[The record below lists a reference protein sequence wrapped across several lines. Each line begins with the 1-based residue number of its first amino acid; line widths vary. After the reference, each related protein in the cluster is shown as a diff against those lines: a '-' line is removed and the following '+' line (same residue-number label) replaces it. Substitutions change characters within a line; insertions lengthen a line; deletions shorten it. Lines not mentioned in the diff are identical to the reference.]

1 MRGHLIVAALVGA
14 SALGACASTGSSQEP
29 AWFSEREQS
38 VPNTFPSLRDVPSAT
53 NANTDAAYWAR
64 LQADLTAAGAE
75 VRNNP
80 RSQPATAADDPNL
93 FLEQARADLERARL
107 AHEHN

>member
-1 MRGHLIVAALVGA
+1 MRAQLIAAALLGA
-14 SALGACASTGSSQEP
+14 SALGACASSGAGEEP
-29 AWFSEREQS
+29 AWFSEREAS
-38 VPNTFPSLRDVPSAT
+38 VPNTFPSLRDVPRET

-64 LQADLTAAGAE
+64 LQAELTDVRAE
-75 VRNNP
+75 MRNNP
-80 RSQPATAADDPNL
+80 RSQPATAADDPNI